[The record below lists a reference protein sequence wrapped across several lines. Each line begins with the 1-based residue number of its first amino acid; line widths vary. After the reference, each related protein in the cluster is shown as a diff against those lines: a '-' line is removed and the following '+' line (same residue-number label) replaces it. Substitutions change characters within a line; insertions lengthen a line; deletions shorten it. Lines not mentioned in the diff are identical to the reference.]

1 MDARSKTEFAAKK
14 RFYNSW
20 PGDLAG
26 ILSFGGVNKSQ
37 SMENPLAKNARNGA
51 PSSFVMEKLIG

>member
-1 MDARSKTEFAAKK
+1 MDARSKTEFAAQK

-26 ILSFGGVNKSQ
+26 IPSFGGVNKISI
-37 SMENPLAKNARNGA
+37 N
-51 PSSFVMEKLIG
+51 EKPTRQEREKWHPQV